1 MQLAMK
7 LVVAQLCRAKDHES
21 IEGAECVRTENVMQ
35 FRTTMYHQLATSLP
49 PHSESL
55 GRFITG
61 QQVHVHVDGLDIGWY
76 SELNLPLIRQSRR
89 VLPFLLSFPCTAEG
103 GIIEDMIV

>member
-1 MQLAMK
+1 MVISLVYVPPFLAVERVGETAMPDWIVCHRLMQLAMK

-21 IEGAECVRTENVMQ
+21 IEGAECVRSENVMQ

-55 GRFITG
+55 GRCITG
-61 QQVHVHVDGLDIGWY
+61 Q
-76 SELNLPLIRQSRR
+76 
-89 VLPFLLSFPCTAEG
+89 
-103 GIIEDMIV
+103 